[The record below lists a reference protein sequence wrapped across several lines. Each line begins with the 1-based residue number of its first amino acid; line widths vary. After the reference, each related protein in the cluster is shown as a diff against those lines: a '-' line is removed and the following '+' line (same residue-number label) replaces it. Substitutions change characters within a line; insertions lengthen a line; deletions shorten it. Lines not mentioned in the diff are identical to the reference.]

1 MPATDQT
8 LGKFHDVSATFKG
21 KPNTMPLDGAL
32 PGDRYSGTRD
42 PRGGM

>member
-1 MPATDQT
+1 MPAIDPTS
-8 LGKFHDVSATFKG
+8 GKFHDVSATFKG

-32 PGDRYSGTRD
+32 PRDGHSGNPE